1 VTLWPQLLGALCT
14 CASVPQQLKSAS
26 YAIVLDVLR
35 AKLHTC
41 LMHQT
46 LPVSMRAKL
55 LFMQHCFRSLNKKA
69 QATPGALHEHFAH
82 RVNANIGKAS
92 A

>member
-1 VTLWPQLLGALCT
+1 
-14 CASVPQQLKSAS
+14 
-26 YAIVLDVLR
+26 
-35 AKLHTC
+35 
-41 LMHQT
+41 MHQT
-46 LPVSMRAKL
+46 LPVLMRAKL